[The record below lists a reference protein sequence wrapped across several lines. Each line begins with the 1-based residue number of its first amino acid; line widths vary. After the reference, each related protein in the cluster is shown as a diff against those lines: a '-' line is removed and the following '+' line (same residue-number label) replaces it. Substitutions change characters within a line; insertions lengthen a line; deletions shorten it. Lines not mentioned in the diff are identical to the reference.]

1 MDHGSAIRD
10 FAPRVALVLGSG
22 LGAFTDRLEI
32 AARFPFSTLGLP
44 QSTVSGHAGELVLGS
59 LGPAHLAVFSGRVH
73 LYEGREPAEVVAA
86 VRCAAAHG
94 IGRLILTNAAGT
106 LHPDHPPGDWMML
119 TDHLNLTGR
128 SPLTGSPAFIDLSE
142 VYSRAWRDRFG
153 AAATAAGATLHTG
166 IYAGLCGP
174 QYETPAE
181 IRMLRTMGA
190 DAVGMSTVLEAIAAR
205 AAGMEVAAFSCL
217 TNWAAGLAGPL
228 SHGEVIATGRAAAHG
243 FADLLESVLRADAA

>member
-1 MDHGSAIRD
+1 MDPGPVIRD
-10 FAPRVALVLGSG
+10 FAPQVALVLGSG
-22 LGAFTDRLEI
+22 LGTFTDRLDVALRI
-32 AARFPFSTLGLP
+32 PFPALGLP

-59 LGPAHLAVFSGRVH
+59 LGPARLAVFSGRVH
-73 LYEGREPAEVVAA
+73 LYEGCEPSEVVAG
-86 VRCAAAHG
+86 VRFAAAHG
-94 IGRLILTNAAGT
+94 IGRLVLTNAAGT
-106 LHPDHPPGDWMML
+106 LHPDHPPGDWMMV

-128 SPLTGSPAFIDLSE
+128 SPLTGSPAFIDLSD
-142 VYSRAWRDRFG
+142 VYCRAWRERFS
-153 AAATAAGATLHTG
+153 AAAAAAGTMLHTG

-205 AAGMEVAAFSCL
+205 AAGMQVAAFSCL

-228 SHGEVIATGRAAAHG
+228 SHGEVIATGRAAADG
-243 FADLLESVLRADAA
+243 FADLLESVLRTDAA